1 MVRISQTNLRASP
14 VMIAK
19 VAIEKVQLSILTTVF
34 SIFSPINSLFYSLL
48 TFKYYFVWKKV

>member
-19 VAIEKVQLSILTTVF
+19 VAIEKVQLSILTIVF